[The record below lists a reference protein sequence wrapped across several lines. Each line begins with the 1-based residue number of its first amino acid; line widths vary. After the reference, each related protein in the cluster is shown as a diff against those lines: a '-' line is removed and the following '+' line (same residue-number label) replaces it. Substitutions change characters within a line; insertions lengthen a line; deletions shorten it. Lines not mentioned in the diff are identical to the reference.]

1 MTQSHKFQ
9 FGFEKN
15 AKKGAP
21 SVVTAREKGGED
33 TQIRIA
39 EEPALRL
46 PSDGAGGAHNRAE
59 MLAAGYG
66 AKMLGADSRQTGNFV
81 FGENFLS
88 GLNRD
93 HSARSSASNAANRLR
108 LRRNPGNENTYFQ
121 SNTPAVYQA
130 PGTLF
135 FLNLQR

>member
-1 MTQSHKFQ
+1 V
-9 FGFEKN
+9 EN
-15 AKKGAP
+15 AKEGAT
-21 SVVTAREKGGED
+21 SVVAAWEKCGED

-39 EEPALRL
+39 EEPAFRL
-46 PSDGAGGAHNRAE
+46 PPDGAGGAHNRAE

-93 HSARSSASNAANRLR
+93 HSAKSSASNATIRLR
-108 LRRNPGNENTYFQ
+108 LKRNPGTENTYFQ
-121 SNTPAVYQA
+121 SNTPAVYRVSGA
-130 PGTLF
+130 PL